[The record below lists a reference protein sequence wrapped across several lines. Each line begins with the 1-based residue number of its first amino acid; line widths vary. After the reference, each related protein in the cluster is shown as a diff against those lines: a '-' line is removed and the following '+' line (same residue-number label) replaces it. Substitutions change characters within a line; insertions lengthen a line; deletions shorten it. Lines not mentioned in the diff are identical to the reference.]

1 MNTDD
6 LTGRQLDVIKEEVRK
21 AVNYLKRLG
30 GRMRSRNFPDDDGLL
45 AHTIEAIKATE
56 ALWWY
61 IHKVQLEKI
70 RRDKPYSGVVPAPAC
85 NAPRGGHTSEHG
97 SPTP

>member
-1 MNTDD
+1 MNTND
-6 LTGRQLDVIKEEVRK
+6 LNGRQLDVIQEEVRK